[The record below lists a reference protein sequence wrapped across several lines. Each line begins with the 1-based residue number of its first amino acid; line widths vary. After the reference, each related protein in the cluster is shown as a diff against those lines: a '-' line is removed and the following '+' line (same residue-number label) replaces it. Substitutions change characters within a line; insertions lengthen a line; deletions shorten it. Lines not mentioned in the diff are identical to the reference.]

1 MLLVLY
7 ATESLNIYQK
17 FERGTISY
25 MLSATLTRP
34 TTITPTLICDRKIYL
49 VEVVDIASMR
59 QPKPRT
65 ITLEPITRRSKA
77 RMSAKKQSTLSNVQ
91 SNACGNDDVSKEL
104 PSNPDS
110 PVPRTSDDPPES
122 PSLSE
127 VGSVSAVSSSN
138 FSIQIGTGP
147 PLAKSSKASDLQ
159 SGNAAVHGKTITAIA
174 EMLRGGC
181 LPGDNIPIRISIDH
195 TKPVKSVQGII
206 ITFYRL
212 GRIDTHPAMPLA
224 TSQKGKNPEYEDY
237 YPKSRTGLG
246 GLSLSSA
253 GSSHV
258 FRMDLAQTFAPLII
272 DPHTLKAVISASVRV
287 PDDVFPS
294 ISHVPGAMI
303 SFNYFVEVVMDLRGK
318 LGGQDRTFPRLGITD
333 VPSPNHGYA
342 NALGWR
348 GGGIPGSSQVQ
359 SPNFVDTDQIRRE
372 KSVVACVFE
381 ITVGTRDS
389 SRKATKRTRESEWC
403 TSPSL
408 HLEDMYDESA
418 EISNEYRLEDAGAED
433 LYSGFEQDPREFDR
447 ATYDRTPM
455 ISLPEVEEE
464 LDEKALIRR
473 AEERLLP
480 SAPPLEADAT
490 SSILPLNVPSA
501 PLSNALDQD
510 YRPVDEATTPAYA
523 GPLQIFTGPIRP
535 SDGYISWSRSRQED
549 LPTDRLNHNTVE
561 DDKQEMERHRLL
573 AAASAPSDG
582 YDEEEGEAS
591 AQTRSHVPAPSA
603 PVLNEND
610 EYQLDCTQDS
620 YPGTSSRS
628 ALNDHYE
635 GIESLPRYRK

>member
-1 MLLVLY
+1 M
-7 ATESLNIYQK
+7 
-17 FERGTISY
+17 
-25 MLSATLTRP
+25 
-34 TTITPTLICDRKIYL
+34 
-49 VEVVDIASMR
+49 DIASMR

-65 ITLEPITRRSKA
+65 ITLEPIARRSKA
-77 RMSAKKQSTLSNVQ
+77 RMSARKQSTLSNVQ
-91 SNACGNDDVSKEL
+91 SNACENDHASSEL
-104 PSNPDS
+104 PLNPDS

-122 PSLSE
+122 PSPSE
-127 VGSVSAVSSSN
+127 VGSMSAVSSSN
-138 FSIQIGTGP
+138 IIIGTGTGP

-159 SGNAAVHGKTITAIA
+159 SGNATVPDRTITAVA

-206 ITFYRL
+206 VTFYRL

-272 DPHTLKAVISASVRV
+272 DPHTLKTVINASVRV

-318 LGGQDRTFPRLGITD
+318 LASQDRTFPRLGITN
-333 VPSPNHGYA
+333 VPSPNPGYA

-348 GGGIPGSSQVQ
+348 GGGIQGSSQLQ

-381 ITVGTRDS
+381 IIVGTRDS
-389 SRKATKRTRESEWC
+389 SRKATKRARESEWYN
-403 TSPSL
+403 SPSL
-408 HLEDMYDESA
+408 HLEDMYDVSA
-418 EISNEYRLEDAGAED
+418 EISNEHYLEDAGAED
-433 LYSGFEQDPREFDR
+433 LYIGSEQDLYGFDQ
-447 ATYDRTPM
+447 AIHDRTPI
-455 ISLPEVEEE
+455 ISLPEIEEE
-464 LDEKALIRR
+464 LDEKAQIRR

-480 SAPPLEADAT
+480 SAPALEADGT
-490 SSILPLNVPSA
+490 SSTLPLNVPSA
-501 PLSNALDQD
+501 PPSSALYQE
-510 YRPVDEATTPAYA
+510 YRPVDEATAPAYA
-523 GPLQIFTGPIRP
+523 GPSRIFTGPISP
-535 SDGYISWSRSRQED
+535 SDGEISWSQNGGAS
-549 LPTDRLNHNTVE
+549 PSTDPPNHSTME
-561 DDKQEMERHRLL
+561 DDKQEMERQRLL

-582 YDEEEGEAS
+582 YDEEEAEAS
-591 AQTRSHVPAPSA
+591 GQARSHIPAPSA
-603 PVLNEND
+603 PVLDENN
-610 EYQLDCTQDS
+610 EYQSNSIQGN
-620 YPGTSSRS
+620 YPGISSRS
-628 ALNDHYE
+628 AINERYE
-635 GIESLPRYRK
+635 GMESLPRYQK